1 VVVVA
6 SKLKNITE
14 LEAITQKELDSS
26 EMLQEAELDSSEMLQ
41 EAGVWLDISFAAGHH
56 TKRVFY

>member
-26 EMLQEAELDSSEMLQ
+26 EMLQEA
-41 EAGVWLDISFAAGHH
+41 GVWLDISFAAGHN